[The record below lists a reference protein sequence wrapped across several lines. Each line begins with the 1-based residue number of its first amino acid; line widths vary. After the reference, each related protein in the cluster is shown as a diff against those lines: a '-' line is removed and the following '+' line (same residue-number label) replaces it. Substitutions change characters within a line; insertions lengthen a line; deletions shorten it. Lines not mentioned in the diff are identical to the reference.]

1 MATILIVDDHV
12 LNRQFLTAL
21 LGFGSHT
28 VLAASD
34 GREALG
40 LAPRADLII
49 TDILM
54 PHMSGFEFV
63 KRLREDARLAQ
74 IPVIFYTAT
83 YSSREAGAMADQ
95 CGVRWVLP
103 KPSSPEQI
111 NATVAEALGLP
122 APHGA
127 AAPLREAERPLGS
140 LPAID
145 RQLVRYLEQ
154 LEMSRQM
161 ITQIAAEGPQGGER
175 ERMIATTEQLSRS
188 LSDLQSVSLRL
199 TGLIDMGI
207 DMARERDP
215 QRLLDIACRV
225 ARHIGV
231 AGYAVIGM
239 IEPGGGPLRHLVT
252 RGLDAP
258 AQARLARLD
267 YGAMLEKLKAKRG
280 AGSLPAFHPK
290 VASFLGVPVATQD
303 HSYGWIYLA
312 DKMGDDSFSEIDE
325 RAVTT
330 VATQLAVALE
340 NMELFDAVANSVA
353 QQERLSQMYA
363 VLSGINSAIVRIRDR
378 RELLQEACRVAA
390 GHGPFSM
397 AWTGIVDQA
406 SGDGKVVGWHG
417 GRPGYVELIE
427 FTRRL
432 DHRSS
437 MHPASIA
444 VREQRQV
451 ICDDV
456 LEEPG
461 MAWLHPELAARGL
474 RSLAVLPL
482 IVDASVV
489 GVFSLFS
496 DAVAFFAAPE
506 IKKLLDELAGD
517 LSFGMQAIA
526 REERLNYLAYYDALT
541 GLPNSMLY
549 TDRLTQLLHAAAG
562 TGQGV
567 AAILLNVER
576 FAHLNDV
583 MGRHAGDSVLRMLAQ
598 RMLDQL
604 GPELREQWCL
614 ARIGGDVFGIAI
626 SGLQHGADAAALL
639 ERHVLDGLRQPFPLL
654 QPDGQHEVQ
663 VAVRAGIALYPADGD
678 DAETLFKHAE
688 LALKKSKAA
697 NERYLYYAPQMNA
710 ALAVRM
716 ALEQEMH
723 VALAEHQFAMV
734 YQPRVDLLSGRITS
748 AEALIR
754 WQHPT
759 RGLVNPVDFIGLAEE
774 TGQIVAIG
782 NWVINAVCAQ
792 QAAWQA
798 EGIELV
804 PVAVNLSAVQFRKG
818 ALHQCIADAVARHG
832 IAQHWIEFELT
843 ESVVMDD
850 PETAIGHLQRLKA
863 MGTQLALDDFGTGY
877 SSLAYLK
884 RFPFDFV
891 KIDRAFVTDV
901 TDNTDDAAIA
911 IAIIAMAHSLGLRVV
926 AEGVET
932 EPQLAFLRNHRC
944 DEMQGYYFSRP
955 VGPTLFAAMLKDAK
969 RLVFGQLAVRRE
981 NTLLVVNH
989 SQANRGPL
997 RRLLRQ
1003 QGYRVLT
1010 ANSGKEALELMTLHP
1025 VQVIAAEE
1033 DMPAMGGLE
1042 LLAAAKSQYPHTM
1055 GMLLPRPFD
1064 GEQLRAQIKLAFT
1077 AYHAVR

>member
-21 LGFGSHT
+21 LGFGGHT
-28 VLAASD
+28 IRTAAD

-40 LAPRADLII
+40 MSAGADLII

-63 KRLREDARLAQ
+63 SRLREDEQLAR

-83 YSSREAGAMADQ
+83 YSSREARAMADQ
-95 CGVRWVLP
+95 CGVHWVLP
-103 KPSSPEQI
+103 KPSSPELI

-122 APHGA
+122 A
-127 AAPLREAERPLGS
+127 APDAPAPARTEERALGS

-154 LEMSRQM
+154 LEISRQM
-161 ITQIAAEGPQGGER
+161 ITQIASDGPNSSER
-175 ERMIATTEQLSRS
+175 DRMIATTAQLSAS

-225 ARHIGV
+225 ARHISV
-231 AGYAVIGM
+231 AGYAVIG
-239 IEPGGGPLRHLVT
+239 IVEPGGGALRHFVT
-252 RGLDAP
+252 RGLEAP
-258 AQARLARLD
+258 VQTRLARLD
-267 YGAMLEKLKAKRG
+267 YGATLEKLRAKCGKA
-280 AGSLPAFHPK
+280 SLPAFHPG
-290 VASFLGVPVATQD
+290 VRSFLGVPVSTQD

-312 DKMGDDSFSEIDE
+312 DKMGADTFSEIDE

-340 NMELFDAVANSVA
+340 NMELFDAVASSVA

-397 AWTGIVDQA
+397 SWTGIVDQA
-406 SGDGKVVGWHG
+406 SGDGQVVGWYG

-427 FTRRL
+427 FTRHL
-432 DHRSS
+432 DRRSS

-444 VREQRQV
+444 LREQRQV

-456 LEEPG
+456 LKEPG
-461 MAWLHPELAARGL
+461 MAWLHGELTARGH
-474 RSLAVLPL
+474 RALAVLPL
-482 IVDASVV
+482 IVDGGTV

-496 DAVAFFAAPE
+496 DTVAFFAAPE

-517 LSFGMQAIA
+517 LSFGLQAIA

-549 TDRLTQLLHAAAG
+549 TDRLSQSLSAAAG
-562 TGQGV
+562 SGQGV
-567 AAILLNVER
+567 AAILLNIER

-583 MGRHAGDSVLRMLAQ
+583 MGRHAGDAILRMLAE
-598 RMLDQL
+598 RMLDAL
-604 GPELREQWCL
+604 GPELREHWCL

-626 SGLQHGADAAALL
+626 SGLQHAADAAALL
-639 ERHVLDGLRQPFPLL
+639 ERHVLQALALPFALPQPGGV
-654 QPDGQHEVQ
+654 QEVQ
-663 VAVRAGIALYPADGD
+663 VAVRAGIALYPADGA

-688 LALKKSKAA
+688 LALKKCKAA
-697 NERYLYYAPQMNA
+697 SERYLYYAPQMNA

-759 RGLVNPVDFIGLAEE
+759 RGLVNPADFIALAEE

-782 NWVINAVCAQ
+782 NWVIDAVCAQ
-792 QAAWQA
+792 QAQWQA
-798 EGIELV
+798 QGLDLV
-804 PVAVNLSAVQFRKG
+804 PVAVNLSAVQFKKG
-818 ALHQCIADAVARHG
+818 NLHQDIADAVARHG

-932 EPQLAFLRNHRC
+932 EQQLAFLRHHRC

-955 VGPTLFAAMLKDAK
+955 VGPALFAAMLGDAK
-969 RLVFGQLAVRRE
+969 RLVFGKLAVRRE
-981 NTLLVVNH
+981 NTLLVANH

-1010 ANSGKEALELMTLHP
+1010 ATSGKEALELMAIHP
-1025 VQVIAAEE
+1025 VQVLVAED
-1033 DMPAMGGLE
+1033 DMPSMGGPE
-1042 LLAAAKSQYPHTM
+1042 LLEAAKAQYPHAM
-1055 GMLLPRPFD
+1055 GMLLPKPFD
-1064 GEQLRAQIKLAFT
+1064 GEQLRSQIKLAFA
-1077 AYHAVR
+1077 AYHAAS